1 MVTLFFFFLRV
12 AIFRKCENLFYRK
25 KANAGALTNFEVL
38 DFLRSKGASKDPG
51 RIIATVAPSE
61 LKVNLFPFPPS

>member
-1 MVTLFFFFLRV
+1 MK
-12 AIFRKCENLFYRK
+12 IK

-38 DFLRSKGASKDPG
+38 DFLRSKGASKDPN
-51 RIIATVAPSE
+51 RIIATIAPSE